1 MITRKTRRGIFLLVL
16 LTTVSFWAGRKL
28 DTEFQEPVAGLDPKL
43 NYALRALEL
52 QFFDQGGQPTINLRA
67 PLLRNDPEL
76 RLGTIERPV
85 FKLNQPGVTWH
96 LTSESATVTADKE
109 HVHLTG
115 KVNILRHEP
124 LTGILA
130 ELNTGEVLIE
140 VTPQT
145 ASTDEPVSIFDG
157 HNHLRATG
165 LDLDM
170 KTNTFMLKQQV
181 EATYAVNY

>member
-1 MITRKTRRGIFLLVL
+1 MITRKTQRGIVLLVL

-43 NYALRALEL
+43 NYALRDFEL

-76 RLGTIERPV
+76 RLGTIDKPV
-85 FKLNQPGVTWH
+85 FKLNQPGATWN
-96 LTSESATVTADKE
+96 LTADSATVTADKE
-109 HVHLTG
+109 HVQLSG
-115 KVNILRHEP
+115 QVNILRHEP
-124 LTGILA
+124 LTGALA
-130 ELNTGEVLIE
+130 ELNTEEMLIE

-145 ASTDEPVSIFDG
+145 ASTDKPVTIFDG
-157 HNHLRATG
+157 HNHLRARG

-181 EATYAVNY
+181 EATYAVN